1 MTAVLIA
8 RNTFREAARDRVL
21 IGVGVAGLIGVLA
34 TQALSPLALGEG
46 QRLTVD
52 LSLSLVSLLG
62 LLTVVMVGTSLVAK
76 EIDRHT
82 IYNLLSRPI
91 PRPLYLVGKWG
102 GLSAVLW
109 LLAAVLGVV
118 LWSVLAL
125 RGAGSFAPAIA
136 QAVYLAGLELT
147 VLTALA
153 VMFSAL
159 STPVL
164 SSLYTVGVFFVG
176 TWTYDLRVFAAKC
189 PPMLAGML
197 EVGAN
202 VAPNLPLFNMRA
214 MAAEGIAT
222 SWHHLFV
229 ATIYAFV
236 YCGCVLALAAAA
248 FESRDFK

>member
-8 RNTFREAARDRVL
+8 QNTFREAVRDRVL
-21 IGVGVAGLIGVLA
+21 IGVGVAGIVGVFA
-34 TQALSPLALGEG
+34 SQALSPLALGEG

-52 LSLSLVSLLG
+52 LGLTLVSLLG
-62 LLTVVMVGTSLVAK
+62 LLTVMMVGTSLVAK

-91 PRPLYLVGKWG
+91 ARPLYLLGKWG

-109 LLAAVLGVV
+109 ALAALLGVV

-125 RGAGSFAPAIA
+125 RGAVTFAPAIA
-136 QAVYLAGLELT
+136 QAVYLACLELT

-164 SSLYTVGVFFVG
+164 SSLYTLGVFLVG
-176 TWTYDLRVFAAKC
+176 QWTYDLRVFAAKC
-189 PPMLAGML
+189 PPALASLL

-214 MAAEGIAT
+214 MAAEGLTT
-222 SWHHLFV
+222 SWHHLAV
-229 ATIYAFV
+229 ATIYAAL
-236 YCGCVLALAAAA
+236 YCGCTLALAAAA